1 MLGGYAQL
9 GVINRQLQSGGQ
21 MKKIPIILANLAFL
35 WIAGNCLAGEAPHQI
50 GVFALSQNI
59 SEVKDYVIMETALP
73 IRHMETI
80 EEVEIKSLEGI
91 KSGLIGYATCKAPGN
106 IVRIKLKYKDPG
118 KKFYE
123 QLLKRISKKFGEP
136 DEYRG
141 DPFHIV
147 LSWKW
152 SFVDKKKERITLTL
166 QHNSMDTEEKLGNSI
181 KLTNRS
187 LIEED
192 LKCSKEKALDH
203 RQKLRYRDW
212 KVMTPGLSGWDLY
225 VPQ

>member
-1 MLGGYAQL
+1 MY
-9 GVINRQLQSGGQ
+9 
-21 MKKIPIILANLAFL
+21 KKLIVLTNLVFL
-35 WIAGNCLAGEAPHQI
+35 WIVGICLAGQAPHQI
-50 GVFALSQNI
+50 NAFVLGKNI
-59 SEVKDYVIMETALP
+59 SEFKDYVIMETALP
-73 IRHMETI
+73 IRYMENI
-80 EEVEIKSLEGI
+80 EEVEIKALEGI
-91 KSGLIGYATCKAPGN
+91 KSGLIAYATCATPGK

-123 QLLKRISKKFGEP
+123 ELLKKISNKFGKP

-152 SFVDKKKERITLTL
+152 SFVNQKNERITMTL
-166 QHNSMDTEEKLGNSI
+166 QHNTMDTEEKLGNSI

-187 LIEED
+187 AMADD
-192 LKCSKEKALDH
+192 LKCYREKALDH
-203 RQKLRYRDW
+203 RQKLRIRDW
-212 KVMTPGLSGWDLY
+212 KIITPGLSGWDRY

>member
-1 MLGGYAQL
+1 
-9 GVINRQLQSGGQ
+9 
-21 MKKIPIILANLAFL
+21 
-35 WIAGNCLAGEAPHQI
+35 
-50 GVFALSQNI
+50 
-59 SEVKDYVIMETALP
+59 METALP
-73 IRHMETI
+73 IRHMENI

-91 KSGLIGYATCKAPGN
+91 KSGLIAYATCKAPGN
-106 IVRIKLKYKDPG
+106 IVRIKLKYKDPS

-136 DEYRG
+136 DDYKG

-152 SFVDKKKERITLTL
+152 SFVDKKNDRITLIL

-187 LIEED
+187 LMEED
-192 LKCSKEKALDH
+192 LRCYKEKALDQ
-203 RQKLRYRDW
+203 RQKLRFRDW
-212 KVMTPGLSGWDLY
+212 KVMIPGLSGWDLY

>member
-1 MLGGYAQL
+1 
-9 GVINRQLQSGGQ
+9 
-21 MKKIPIILANLAFL
+21 MKKILMILTNLAFL
-35 WIAGNCLAGEAPHQI
+35 WVAGICSAGEAPHQI
-50 GVFALSQNI
+50 AVFALSQNI

-123 QLLKRISKKFGEP
+123 QLLKRISKNFGEP

-152 SFVDKKKERITLTL
+152 SFVDKKNERITLIL
-166 QHNSMDTEEKLGNSI
+166 QHNSMDTEEKMGNSI

-192 LKCSKEKALDH
+192 LKCYREKALDH
-203 RQKLRYRDW
+203 RQKLRFRDW

>member
-1 MLGGYAQL
+1 MRKA
-9 GVINRQLQSGGQ
+9 
-21 MKKIPIILANLAFL
+21 IIICLNVTAF
-35 WIAGNCLAGEAPHQI
+35 IVCAISLAGEAPHQI
-50 GVFALSQNI
+50 GVFVLGVNI

-73 IRHMETI
+73 IRHMENI

-91 KSGLIGYATCKAPGN
+91 KSGLIAYTTCTTPGK
-106 IVRIKLKYKDPG
+106 IVRLKLKYKDAS

-123 QLLKRISKKFGEP
+123 ELLKRIKKKFGKP
-136 DEYRG
+136 EYRG

-152 SFVDKKKERITLTL
+152 SFVGRKKERITMTL
-166 QHNSMDTEEKLGNSI
+166 QHNSMDTEEKIGNSI

-187 LIEED
+187 VMSED
-192 LKCSKEKALDH
+192 LKCYREKALDQ
-203 RQKLRYRDW
+203 RQKLRHRDW

>member
-1 MLGGYAQL
+1 MY
-9 GVINRQLQSGGQ
+9 
-21 MKKIPIILANLAFL
+21 KKLIVLTNLVFL
-35 WIAGNCLAGEAPHQI
+35 WIVGICLAGQAPHQI
-50 GVFALSQNI
+50 NAFVLGKNI
-59 SEVKDYVIMETALP
+59 SEFKDYVIMETALP
-73 IRHMETI
+73 IRYMENI
-80 EEVEIKSLEGI
+80 EEVEIKALEGI
-91 KSGLIGYATCKAPGN
+91 KSGLIAYATCATPGK

-123 QLLKRISKKFGEP
+123 ELLKKISNKFGKP

-152 SFVDKKKERITLTL
+152 SFVNQKNERITMTL
-166 QHNSMDTEEKLGNSI
+166 QHNTMDTEEKLGNSI

-187 LIEED
+187 AMADD
-192 LKCSKEKALDH
+192 LKCYLEKALDH
-203 RQKLRYRDW
+203 RRKLRIRDW
-212 KVMTPGLSGWDLY
+212 KIMTPGLSGWDRY

>member
-1 MLGGYAQL
+1 M
-9 GVINRQLQSGGQ
+9 
-21 MKKIPIILANLAFL
+21 ILTNLAFL
-35 WIAGNCLAGEAPHQI
+35 WVAGICLAAEAPHQI
-50 GVFALSQNI
+50 GVFILNQNI
-59 SEVKDYVIMETALP
+59 SEAKDYVIMETALP
-73 IRHMETI
+73 IRHMENI
-80 EEVEIKSLEGI
+80 EEVEIKSMEGI
-91 KSGLIGYATCKAPGN
+91 KSGLIAYATCKAPGN
-106 IVRIKLKYKDPG
+106 IVRIKLKYKDPS

-123 QLLKRISKKFGEP
+123 QLLKRISKKFGKP
-136 DEYRG
+136 DDYKG

-152 SFVDKKKERITLTL
+152 SFVDKKNDRITLTL

-187 LIEED
+187 LMEED
-192 LKCSKEKALDH
+192 LRCYKEKALDQ
-203 RQKLRYRDW
+203 RQKLRFRDW

>member
-1 MLGGYAQL
+1 
-9 GVINRQLQSGGQ
+9 
-21 MKKIPIILANLAFL
+21 MKKILMILTNLAFL
-35 WIAGNCLAGEAPHQI
+35 WVAGICLAAEAPHQI
-50 GVFALSQNI
+50 GVFVLNQNI

-73 IRHMETI
+73 IRHMENI
-80 EEVEIKSLEGI
+80 EEVEVKSLEGI
-91 KSGLIGYATCKAPGN
+91 KSGLIGYATCQAPGN
-106 IVRIKLKYKDPG
+106 IVRIKLKYKDPS

-123 QLLKRISKKFGEP
+123 QLLKRISKKFGES

-152 SFVDKKKERITLTL
+152 SFVDKKNHRITLTL

-187 LIEED
+187 LMAED
-192 LKCSKEKALDH
+192 LRCYKEKALDQ
-203 RQKLRYRDW
+203 RQKLRFRDW

-225 VPQ
+225 VPR